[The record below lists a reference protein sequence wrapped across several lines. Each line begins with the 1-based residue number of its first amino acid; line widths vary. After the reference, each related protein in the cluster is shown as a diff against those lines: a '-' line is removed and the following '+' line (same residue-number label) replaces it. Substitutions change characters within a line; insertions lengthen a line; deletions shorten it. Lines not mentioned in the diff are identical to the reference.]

1 MNAGSDP
8 PIVVFDAVCVLCCSG
23 LRWIL
28 RHDSRAHWRF
38 LAMQSRRGAA
48 ALTTAGI
55 SPQTPTS
62 FLVLYQG
69 HGYIESDAC
78 LIIAR
83 NRYRWFGRRENCYV
97 PTANERHR
105 YLTD

>member
-8 PIVVFDAVCVLCCSG
+8 PIVVFDAVYRL
-23 LRWIL
+23 
-28 RHDSRAHWRF
+28 
-38 LAMQSRRGAA
+38 
-48 ALTTAGI
+48 
-55 SPQTPTS
+55 
-62 FLVLYQG
+62 
-69 HGYIESDAC
+69 
-78 LIIAR
+78 IAR